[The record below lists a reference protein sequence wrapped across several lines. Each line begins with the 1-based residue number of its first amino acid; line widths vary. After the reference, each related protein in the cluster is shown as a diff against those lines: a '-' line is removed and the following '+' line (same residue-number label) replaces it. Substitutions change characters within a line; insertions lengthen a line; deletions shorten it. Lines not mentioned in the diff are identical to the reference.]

1 MKIERQSVKGLFINF
16 EIISFSDKTIY
27 YRLKNCPKR
36 LSLHSEIGSSKEKLT
51 IYPKKPIYGW
61 NIVYIRET
69 DNDELM
75 SDDHLLENLLN
86 LLDKLKKFKWHIV
99 ENPLYLNNG
108 HYLIFET
115 KDTHRASKNLELI
128 QSIHLQLL
136 KHLTND

>member
-1 MKIERQSVKGLFINF
+1 MKIYEINSIIVAFIGDIGLVIFLSFFFLCFIVIELN
-16 EIISFSDKTIY
+16 
-27 YRLKNCPKR
+27 
-36 LSLHSEIGSSKEKLT
+36 
-51 IYPKKPIYGW
+51 W
-61 NIVYIRET
+61 NP
-69 DNDELM
+69 
-75 SDDHLLENLLN
+75 
-86 LLDKLKKFKWHIV
+86 DKLKKFKWHIV